1 MLNLAYIPKRVVL
14 RKGVCGPRYK
24 TGFLQV
30 FTRQTKDWQIHVQRQ
45 TAIDRLQQSFAANRF
60 KNILPSEAVQITPNS
75 GSIVFLGAHSNIIY
89 KLKCY
94 LLLCVKTVESHFF
107 NSPACGVACLLQFFV
122 GFRTPIKA
130 VRLVGNFKC
139 QLEFSSTLE
148 FCCQNANVTFDTPF
162 FRVRRMAIIV
172 RDVFDSIQLL
182 VNIVPG

>member
-1 MLNLAYIPKRVVL
+1 M
-14 RKGVCGPRYK
+14 CGSRYK
-24 TGFLQV
+24 TGFFQEYSLQV
-30 FTRQTKDWQIHVQRQ
+30 FTRQTKDRQIHVQRQ

-107 NSPACGVACLLQFFV
+107 NSPACGGACLLQFFV

-130 VRLVGNFKC
+130 VRLVGNFKS
-139 QLEFSSTLE
+139 QLEFSSTFKVLE
-148 FCCQNANVTFDTPF
+148 KTEFCCCQNANVTFDTPF